1 MTDVVQ
7 LLVAKHSGDPDAEEW
22 TAFAQ
27 IGERFGGETLTLEE
41 YARVEQLYVGFVLRL
56 MDLCGTRALIVAEP
70 RVASALPAWLPEFRN
85 GTELGV
91 TSIVPLLRGML
102 RGSGTGCVFEV
113 PGGAVRVGVAFD
125 FYLTVEVAE
134 DLRQLVERALPAG
147 LRILREQEPT
157 CDELI
162 TRPADDD
169 FWLALREW
177 AAGSPSGI
185 WILEQWAYGP
195 WGERWYRARADQL
208 HVVRRAMRANSA
220 VRSGS
225 DLDVEVLDLRSYFDE
240 FAEMPVEPPE
250 IRMFDHP
257 ARQAEL
263 FARPFSI
270 EAVQESI
277 RKGPGT
283 VGLFNPEKF
292 FDAPSPLAA
301 VVPNAAGSLTAR
313 WLR

>member
-1 MTDVVQ
+1 VIQ
-7 LLVAKHSGDPDAEEW
+7 LLVAKHSGEPDAEDW

-27 IGERFGGETLTLEE
+27 IGERFGGETLALKE
-41 YARVEQLYVGFVLRL
+41 YARVEQLYVSFVLQL

-91 TSIVPLLRGML
+91 TSIVPILRGML

-113 PGGAVRVGVAFD
+113 PGVAVRLGVAFD
-125 FYLTVEVAE
+125 FYLMVEVAE

-147 LRILREQEPT
+147 LFILREQEPPS
-157 CDELI
+157 DELI
-162 TRPADDD
+162 TRLANDD
-169 FWLALREW
+169 FWLALRER
-177 AAGSPSGI
+177 ALESPSEI
-185 WILEQWAYGP
+185 WILEQWAYGS
-195 WGERWYRARADQL
+195 WGERWYLARADQL
-208 HVVRRAMRANSA
+208 RDVRLAMHANSA
-220 VRSGS
+220 VRAGS
-225 DLDVEVLDLRSYFDE
+225 DPDVEVVDLRSYFDG
-240 FAEMPVEPPE
+240 FAEMPAEPPE

-270 EAVQESI
+270 EAVQETV
-277 RKGPGT
+277 RNGPGT

-292 FDAPSPLAA
+292 FDAPSPIAA
-301 VVPNAAGSLTAR
+301 VMPNAAGSLTAR